1 MQNILTDMVGKTCLV
16 TGANAGIGFETAKGL
31 ATLGADLILVCRDSH
46 RGEEARKQLIQDT
59 GNDRI
64 DLLIADMSL
73 MDSVRN
79 LADQVNQNYPHLHVL
94 INNAGVM
101 LSKRQLTAEGYE
113 IQYAVHHLGPFLL
126 THLLL
131 DKLKASSPAR
141 IINITSKMHT
151 MNSIDFDN
159 LQAEKKFGPFKTYA
173 ASKLAN
179 IMFTYSL
186 AERLEGTGVT
196 VNCLHPGVIGSNIG
210 STPGFIK
217 VFMKSPHKG
226 AETPLYLASAPELE
240 VMNGKYFMDKKPL
253 ASSEES
259 YDKTVAAK
267 LWDLSMV
274 QTGLKE
280 RKVESAA

>member
-1 MQNILTDMVGKTCLV
+1 MQNTLADMVGKTCLV
-16 TGANAGIGFETAKGL
+16 TGANSGIGFETAKGL
-31 ATLGADLILVCRDSH
+31 AALGADLILVCRDAQ
-46 RGEEARKQLIQDT
+46 RGEDARKDIIAAT
-59 GNDRI
+59 GNDRV

-73 MDSVRN
+73 MASVRE
-79 LADQVNQNYPHLHVL
+79 LADQVNQNYPQLHVL

-101 LSKRQLTAEGYE
+101 LSKRQLTSEGYE
-113 IQYAVHHLGPFLL
+113 MQYALHHLGPFLF

-141 IINITSKMHT
+141 IININSKMHT
-151 MNSIDFDN
+151 MNKIDFDN

-179 IMFTYSL
+179 MMFTYSL

-196 VNCLHPGVIGSNIG
+196 ANCLHPGVIGSNIG

-217 VFMKSPHKG
+217 MFMKSPQKG
-226 AETPLYLASAPELE
+226 AETPLYLACEPELE

-253 ASSEES
+253 ASSKDS
-259 YDKTVAAK
+259 YDKVVAKK
-267 LWDLSMV
+267 LWALSLE
-274 QTGLKE
+274 QAGLKE
-280 RKVESAA
+280 SEAETAA